1 MTRHPKWAT
10 LTDLNPLG
18 GYGGLAPRVS
28 VVQPVGG
35 LAPHAPI
42 AAPPVVKPPV
52 VPSWVIAPNDN
63 TIHEWAGGLFQAPL
77 TLPSPPVKGS
87 VVLSIENAGAGRGG
101 APTIDVAVYD
111 GTAWQDLSAM
121 WSLSPS
127 TSPPSFRWWCAD
139 RSYVDDGMFDPSS
152 STAAAWAWAEADGI
166 HILWNGQGSA
176 TTPDEHTLAY
186 PAGVTQAD
194 MPPSK
199 TF

>member
-10 LTDLNPLG
+10 LTDFNPLG

-35 LAPHAPI
+35 LAPHTPI

-63 TIHEWAGGLFQAPL
+63 MTHEAFGASFQAPL

-87 VVLSIENAGAGRGG
+87 VVLAIENKNSGNGM
-101 APTIDVAVYD
+101 PTIDVAVYD
-111 GTAWQDLSAM
+111 GTTWKDLSTI
-121 WSLSPS
+121 WSLAPS
-127 TSPPSFRWWCAD
+127 TAPPNFRWWCAD
-139 RSYVDDGMFDPSS
+139 RTYVDDGSFDPTNSS
-152 STAAAWAWAEADGI
+152 ASAWAWAEANGI
-166 HILWNGQGSA
+166 HVLWNGIGSS

>member
-1 MTRHPKWAT
+1 MKL
-10 LTDLNPLG
+10 LTSINEEP
-18 GYGGLAPRVS
+18 ARVTS
-28 VVQPVGG
+28 ELSSG
-35 LAPHAPI
+35 I
-42 AAPPVVKPPV
+42 TTPVVTPPAAKP
-52 VPSWVIAPNDN
+52 WVIAPNDN
-63 TIHEWAGGLFQAPL
+63 VGHEAFGAAFNAPL

-87 VVLSIENAGAGRGG
+87 VVLSIENAGSGG
-101 APTIDVAVYD
+101 GMPTIDVAVYD
-111 GTAWQDLSAM
+111 GTTWKDLSTI
-121 WSLSPS
+121 WSLAPS